1 MARMAR
7 AACAALAALCVALP
21 ALGPAR
27 AVAQE
32 ALPDAPGSA
41 PVIDRDRSDRLL
53 PQIPRPAPLPA
64 APASPAPA
72 PVIQPAG
79 DILLTRIFYDGASLP
94 AAALDKAVADFIGQ
108 PLTQDRVQA
117 IANRIVAV
125 YARSDI
131 AFYSVSIPAQ
141 MPHGGILVVKVVEGR
156 LVDYS
161 LQRETRSVPRRLVDA
176 QMRRLMREAP
186 LTKSGL
192 QRSLALLRDIP
203 GQTVDVGVRQLGP
216 AGDLALDV
224 TVRRKQLQIGLTI
237 DNSGISN
244 VVRGVQAQVA
254 VAYNGLLR
262 EGDRLRVSGYL
273 PLYPDRYQ
281 YYSAGYSTPIGSN
294 GLTLGASYA
303 RMKTRSEAQVEGE
316 AGLAGVT
323 LSYPVIRS
331 YKRNLKLS
339 LSADGVNSSNYFLDT
354 SFGRYHSRA
363 VRLGAEYSSIGER
376 DGFAVSLVGSQGLD
390 VLDAQAF
397 TGFSEKGFTKV
408 NMQAAGV
415 VPLTRHLSVS
425 TTLRA
430 QYSKDKLPVTERFA
444 LGGRG
449 GGLAFRVGTATAE
462 KAVAASVE
470 IGWQLPAKSP
480 LLKNCSLFVYA
491 DGSSG
496 RSVARP
502 AYALPAST
510 VSMASVGGGARLA
523 LSRSLRASAEVA
535 IPVSRPD
542 ASYGDKARFLFG
554 ISRAI

>member
-1 MARMAR
+1 MVRT
-7 AACAALAALCVALP
+7 ACGALAALCVALP
-21 ALGPAR
+21 AL
-27 AVAQE
+27 AQDV
-32 ALPDAPGSA
+32 LPSSPGSA

-53 PQIPRPAPLPA
+53 PQIPRTEHLPA
-64 APASPAPA
+64 APVRPA
-72 PVIQPAG
+72 PVAPIQPAT
-79 DILLTRIFYDGASLP
+79 DILLTRVIYDGASLP
-94 AAALDKAVADFIGQ
+94 AATLDKAVAGFIGQ

-117 IANRIVAV
+117 IANSIVAV

-141 MPHGGILVVKVVEGR
+141 MPHGGMLVVKVVEGR
-156 LVDYS
+156 LTDYS

-176 QMRRLMREAP
+176 HMRRLMRETP
-186 LTKSGL
+186 LTKSSL
-192 QRSLALLRDIP
+192 QRSLSLLRDIP
-203 GQTVDVGVRQLGP
+203 GQTVDVGVRQLGT

-244 VVRGVQAQVA
+244 VVSGVQAQVA
-254 VAYNGLLR
+254 VAVNGLLR

-273 PLYPDRYQ
+273 PFNPDRYQ

-294 GLTLGASYA
+294 GLTIGANYA
-303 RMKTRSEAQVEGE
+303 RMKTRSEAGIEGE

-354 SFGRYHSRA
+354 QFGRYHSRA
-363 VRLGAEYSSIGER
+363 VRLGTEYSSIGER
-376 DGFAVSLVGSQGLD
+376 DGFAVSLVGSQGLN

-397 TGFSEKGFTKV
+397 TGFSEKTFSKV

-415 VPLTRHLSVS
+415 VPLTRHVSVS
-425 TTLRA
+425 TTVRA
-430 QYSKDKLPVTERFA
+430 QYSKDRLPVTERFS

-449 GGLAFRVGTATAE
+449 GGLAFHVGTATAE
-462 KAVAASVE
+462 KAVAGSIELA
-470 IGWQLPAKSP
+470 WQLPAKSP
-480 LLKNCSLFVYA
+480 LLKSTSLFVYA

-502 AYALPAST
+502 FYALPAST
-510 VSMASVGGGARLA
+510 VSMASAGGGVRFSLPHG
-523 LSRSLRASAEVA
+523 LRASAEVA

-542 ASYGDKARFLFG
+542 LSYNKKPRVLFG
-554 ISRAI
+554 LSRVI